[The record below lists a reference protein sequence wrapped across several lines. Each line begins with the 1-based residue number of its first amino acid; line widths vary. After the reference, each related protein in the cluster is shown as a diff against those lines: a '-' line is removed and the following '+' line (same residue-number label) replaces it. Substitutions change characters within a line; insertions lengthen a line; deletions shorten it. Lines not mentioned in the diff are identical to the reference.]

1 MNSFL
6 NDNAIKGTIAFSK
19 AEIRALSKGYIV
31 SKPST
36 DCCRYDMI
44 IDDGVD
50 LIRIQV
56 KYAGGKNSNST
67 GNTVVNLRKEY
78 KNGKSKNGYTK
89 EEVDAIVLYIPQI
102 DEVCYFPI
110 EMLEGKKTLT
120 IRYEKAKNNQVK
132 NVIYA
137 KDFIW

>member
-6 NDNAIKGTIAFSK
+6 NDNAIKGAIAFSK
-19 AEIRALSKGYIV
+19 AEIRALSKGYII

-44 IDDGVD
+44 IDDGVN

-56 KYAGGKNSNST
+56 KYAGSKNSKST
-67 GNTVVNLRKEY
+67 GNAFVNLRKEY
-78 KNGKSKNGYTK
+78 KNGKRKDGYTK
-89 EEVDAIVLYIPQI
+89 KEVDAIVVYIPQI

-110 EMLEGKKTLT
+110 EMVEEKTTLT

-132 NVIYA
+132 NVINA

>member
-6 NDNAIKGTIAFSK
+6 NDNAIKGAIAFSK

-78 KNGKSKNGYTK
+78 KMAKVKT
-89 EEVDAIVLYIPQI
+89 DIR
-102 DEVCYFPI
+102 
-110 EMLEGKKTLT
+110 KKRLM
-120 IRYEKAKNNQVK
+120 Q
-132 NVIYA
+132 
-137 KDFIW
+137 

>member
-1 MNSFL
+1 MSGFL
-6 NDNAIKGTIAFSK
+6 NDNAIKGAIAFSK

-44 IDDGVD
+44 IDDGVN
-50 LIRIQV
+50 LIKVQV
-56 KYAGGKNSNST
+56 KYAGGKASGSA
-67 GNTVVNLRKEY
+67 GNTVANLRKEY
-78 KNGKSKNGYTK
+78 KNGKKKDGYTK
-89 EEVDAIVLYIPQI
+89 EEVDAIVVYIPQI

-110 EMLEGKKTLT
+110 EMVEGKTTLT
-120 IRYEKAKNNQVK
+120 IRYEKAKNNRVK
-132 NVIYA
+132 NVINA